1 MEAVKEAV
9 GLRLTVPL
17 DALRFL
23 AAEAKGSKMPR
34 DVEIASVP
42 PGIRVAATVRAMKT
56 SLRVSAILFIDSVRI
71 GPDEFRLELR
81 LRDVSVAVIGMSESP
96 LSALI
101 QSGSLDLSKPGKL
114 VGFLP
119 KRPPLL
125 VEADEDRFVLDL
137 MRDPKIAAKLKR
149 TLGLVTPIVSISGI
163 RSRGD
168 ALGLQLSCLPAGLAA
183 AIVTLRATLKPN
195 GNPGGDLD

>member
-1 MEAVKEAV
+1 MVAAKEAV

-23 AAEAKGSKMPR
+23 AGEAKGSKMPR
-34 DVEIASVP
+34 DVEISAVP
-42 PGIRVAATVRAMKT
+42 PGIRVGATVRAMKT
-56 SLRVSAILFIDSVRI
+56 SLRVSAVLFIDSVRI

-81 LRDVSVAVIGMSESP
+81 VRDIAVAVIGASESP
-96 LSALI
+96 LAALI

-125 VEADEDRFVLDL
+125 LEADDDRFVLDL

-149 TLGLVTPIVSISGI
+149 VLGLVTPIVSISGI

-168 ALGLQLSCLPAGLAA
+168 SLGLQLSCLPAGLAA
-183 AIVTLRATLKPN
+183 AVVTLRATLRPN
-195 GNPGGDLD
+195 GSADAL